1 MRRSAGRRRRRW
13 AAVWIC
19 LAGWVAARA
28 SESPA
33 PSASGGDPPRV
44 FLEERV
50 RSDPDDNVAW
60 NRLGGLYLERL
71 RREGDLGF
79 ATLAARAAA
88 ESLRAVPAGENRNGV
103 VLHALA
109 AQAAH
114 GFAAA
119 RADGELLSSAEP
131 ERAEGWRIQG
141 DACFELGDYAAAEEA
156 WARLA
161 RLEPGASGTELR
173 RARLAFIRGRSGE
186 AARLFGVARAAA
198 EKEAPRAPDTVAWCL
213 VQRGYLA
220 FLNGELEVAE
230 KAYRLALAETPGWFV
245 AEDHLG
251 EVLAAKGDYEGALAR
266 YRPLAERLR
275 RPELWQ
281 ALGDVLVA
289 AGRVAEAEG
298 WHDRAGAEFLA
309 QAEAGNAHYYHH
321 LAGFYADVR
330 VNPAEAVRWA
340 RRDLTLRRSVGAWD
354 ALAWA
359 LHRAGADVEAQAAMR
374 NALAPGVRDPHLL
387 VHAALVFHAVGET
400 ARGREYLLEA
410 KALNPLYN
418 GFHVHR

>member
-1 MRRSAGRRRRRW
+1 MGRTARRRL
-13 AAVWIC
+13 AAVC
-19 LAGWVAARA
+19 LGLAGHFAALA
-28 SESPA
+28 AEPA
-33 PSASGGDPPRV
+33 KAASGDPARS

-50 RSDPDDNVAW
+50 RSDPEDHVAW

-71 RREGDLGF
+71 RREGDPACAGL
-79 ATLAARAAA
+79 AVAAAR
-88 ESLRAVPAGENRNGV
+88 ESLRAVPAGQNRNGI
-103 VLHALA
+103 VLRALA
-109 AQAAH
+109 AAAAH
-114 GFAAA
+114 DFVTA
-119 RADGELLSSAEP
+119 RADGETLTAAEP
-131 ERAEGWRIQG
+131 ERAESWRILG
-141 DACFELGDYAAAEEA
+141 DACFELGDYPAAEAA
-156 WARLA
+156 WERLE
-161 RLEPGASGTELR
+161 RLEPGASGTEIR
-173 RARLAFIRGRSGE
+173 RARRAFIRGKPGE
-186 AARLFGVARAAA
+186 AARRMDAARAAA
-198 EKEAPRAPDTVAWCL
+198 EKEAPRAPETVAWCL

-220 FLNGELEVAE
+220 FLGGELDRAE
-230 KAYRLALAETPGWFV
+230 RAFRAALAETPGWFA

-251 EVLAAKGDYEGALAR
+251 EVLAAKGDFEGALAV

-330 VNPAEAVRWA
+330 VDPAEAVRWA
-340 RRDLTLRRSVGAWD
+340 RRDLALRRSVGAWD

-359 LHRAGADVEAQAAMR
+359 LHRAGEEVEAQAAMR

-387 VHAALVFHAVGET
+387 VHAALIFQAAGET
-400 ARGREYLLEA
+400 ARAREYLREA
-410 KALNPLYN
+410 KELNPLYD